1 MKIVDYLDESLIISD
16 LACSDKNTVL
26 RKFSDCIGQRF
37 PKIPADEVFTILK
50 EREDLGSTGIGGGI
64 AIPHGKTKKIDT
76 LIAAFA
82 RSHEGISFDA
92 IDDQPVHFFFLL
104 LAPEDSAGLH
114 LKALA
119 KISRILKDQE
129 FREQLAKAKD
139 TAELFQL
146 IKEKDDQVK

>member
-1 MKIVDYLDESLIISD
+1 MKIADYINESLIISD

-26 RKFSDCIGQRF
+26 KKFSDCVSQQF
-37 PKIPADEVFTILK
+37 PKIPVDEVFTILK
-50 EREDLGSTGIGGGI
+50 EREDLGSTGIGDGI

-76 LIAAFA
+76 LIVAFA

-92 IDDQPVHFFFLL
+92 IDDKPVKFFFLL

-119 KISRILKDQE
+119 KISRMLKDPE
-129 FREQLAKAKD
+129 FRKRLADAKD
-139 TAELFQL
+139 TTELFQL
-146 IKEKDDQVK
+146 IQEKDDQV

>member
-26 RKFSDCIGQRF
+26 RKFADCVSQQF
-37 PKIPADEVFTILK
+37 PEIPADEVFTILK

-92 IDDQPVHFFFLL
+92 IDDQPVKLFFLL

-119 KISRILKDQE
+119 KISRMLKDPK
-129 FREQLAKAKD
+129 FREQLTDAKD
-139 TAELFQL
+139 ATELFQA
-146 IKEKDDQVK
+146 IREEDDQL

>member
-1 MKIVDYLDESLIISD
+1 MKIADYINESLIISD

-26 RKFSDCIGQRF
+26 KKFSDCVSQQF
-37 PKIPADEVFTILK
+37 PKIPVDEVFTILK
-50 EREDLGSTGIGGGI
+50 EREDLGSTGIGDGI

-82 RSHEGISFDA
+82 RSHEGIPFDA
-92 IDDQPVHFFFLL
+92 IDDKPVKFFFLL

-119 KISRILKDQE
+119 KISRMLKDPEFQE
-129 FREQLAKAKD
+129 RLAEAKD
-139 TAELFQL
+139 AAELFQV
-146 IKEKDDQVK
+146 IQNKDDQV

>member
-1 MKIVDYLDESLIISD
+1 MKIADYINESLIISD

-26 RKFSDCIGQRF
+26 KKFSDCVSQQF
-37 PKIPADEVFTILK
+37 PKIPVDEVFTILK
-50 EREDLGSTGIGGGI
+50 EREDLGSTGIGDGI

-76 LIAAFA
+76 LIVAFA

-92 IDDQPVHFFFLL
+92 IDAQPVKFFFLL

-119 KISRILKDQE
+119 KISRILKDTE
-129 FREQLAKAKD
+129 FRKQLADAKD
-139 TAELFQL
+139 ATELFQL
-146 IKEKDDQVK
+146 IQEKDDQV

>member
-1 MKIVDYLDESLIISD
+1 MKITDYLDESLIISD
-16 LACSDKNTVL
+16 LAGSDKTMILKKLSECVSQ
-26 RKFSDCIGQRF
+26 KF
-37 PKIPADEVFTILK
+37 PKISADEVFTVLK

-82 RSHEGISFDA
+82 RSHEGIPFDA
-92 IDDQPVHFFFLL
+92 IDNQPVKLFFLL

-119 KISRILKDQE
+119 KISRMLKDPN
-129 FREQLAKAKD
+129 FRQQLTDAKD
-139 TAELFQL
+139 AAELFQV
-146 IKEKDDQVK
+146 IQEKDDQV

>member
-1 MKIVDYLDESLIISD
+1 MKIADYLSESLIISD

-26 RKFSDCIGQRF
+26 KKLSDCVSQQF
-37 PKIPADEVFTILK
+37 SKITADEVFTILK

-82 RSHEGISFDA
+82 RSHKGISFDA
-92 IDDQPVHFFFLL
+92 IDDQPVKFFFLL

-119 KISRILKDQE
+119 KISRMLKDPK
-129 FREQLAKAKD
+129 FRERLADAKD
-139 TAELFQL
+139 AAELFQA
-146 IKEKDDQVK
+146 IQEKDDQV

>member
-1 MKIVDYLDESLIISD
+1 MKIADYLSKFLIISD
-16 LACSDKNTVL
+16 LGCSDKNMVL
-26 RKFSDCIGQRF
+26 KKFADCVSQQF

-50 EREDLGSTGIGGGI
+50 EREDLGSTGIGGNI

-82 RSHEGISFDA
+82 RSHEGIPFDA
-92 IDDQPVHFFFLL
+92 IDDKPVKFFFLL

-119 KISRILKDQE
+119 KISRMLKDPEFQE
-129 FREQLAKAKD
+129 RLAEAKD
-139 TAELFQL
+139 AAELFQV
-146 IKEKDDQVK
+146 IQNKDDQV

>member
-1 MKIVDYLDESLIISD
+1 MKITDYLNESLIISD
-16 LACSDKNTVL
+16 LAGSDKNML
-26 RKFSDCIGQRF
+26 LKKFADCVSQQF

-50 EREDLGSTGIGGGI
+50 DREDLGSTGIGGGI

-82 RSHEGISFDA
+82 RSREGIPFDA
-92 IDDQPVHFFFLL
+92 IDDQPVKLFFLL

-119 KISRILKDQE
+119 KISRMLKDPD
-129 FREQLAKAKD
+129 FRQQLTDAKD
-139 TAELFQL
+139 AAELFQA
-146 IKEKDDQVK
+146 IKEKDDQV

>member
-16 LACSDKNTVL
+16 LACSDKNAVL
-26 RKFSDCIGQRF
+26 KKFADCVSQQF

-82 RSHEGISFDA
+82 RSLEGISFDA
-92 IDDQPVHFFFLL
+92 IDEQPVKLFFLL

-119 KISRILKDQE
+119 KISRMLKDPK
-129 FREQLAKAKD
+129 FREQLTDAKD
-139 TAELFQL
+139 AAELFQV
-146 IKEKDDQVK
+146 IREEDDQV

>member
-1 MKIVDYLDESLIISD
+1 MKITDYLSESLIISD
-16 LACSDKNTVL
+16 LACSDKNMVL
-26 RKFSDCIGQRF
+26 KKFSDCVSQQF

-50 EREDLGSTGIGGGI
+50 DREDLGSTGIGGGI

-92 IDDQPVHFFFLL
+92 IDDQPVKLFFLL

-119 KISRILKDQE
+119 KISRMLKDPK
-129 FREQLAKAKD
+129 FREQLTEAKD
-139 TAELFQL
+139 ITELFQA
-146 IKEKDDQVK
+146 IQEKDDQV

>member
-16 LACSDKNTVL
+16 LACSDKETVL
-26 RKFSDCIGQRF
+26 KKFSDCVSKKFSRIS
-37 PKIPADEVFTILK
+37 AEEVFTILK

-82 RSHEGISFDA
+82 RSREGIAFDA
-92 IDDQPVHFFFLL
+92 IDDQPVKFFFLL

-119 KISRILKDQE
+119 KISRMLKDPE
-129 FREQLAKAKD
+129 FRQQLDKAED
-139 TAELFQL
+139 TAQLFQV
-146 IKEKDDQVK
+146 IQEKDDQV